1 MSARINSLDQKM
13 HVLILIDQFAAG
25 GLETHLL
32 GKVDALR
39 RSGVRVTCMGARL
52 SDMAPPDF
60 QRLDLAKDIP
70 ASRFLAEVAR
80 LTAFCQTEQ
89 VTHIHCHCPFVGVLG
104 ACVSVRCNIPYFLTI
119 HGMFQ
124 AARRVNQTLGL
135 LISKMVFPCAAA
147 VFPVSSGV
155 CDCIVATHG
164 MPQQDQTVMMN
175 GVDNWQQPPPATS
188 GQGRWAFVAR
198 HAKEHVDALLHLVAA
213 LPSLPITSLH
223 VFGDGADSERAR
235 AMTADNP
242 VVEFHGHVED
252 ISERLTEFD
261 GIACYG
267 GRVFLEATAAGRPC
281 LICGEEGLVGVG
293 SPDLIERARSENFT
307 GRNQTVVS
315 VAALQRDWKRLV
327 GQDNIRA
334 CQDLLRPDHD
344 ADLIWARY
352 VKTALHGHWPPK
364 DRSSLEVALAAAHKL
379 DDGNLIFCRPDF
391 LGHLKDLLPPDS
403 QIVSALND
411 TGFDLMRSEIT
422 TLRRKLRVLRR
433 RPPPTN

>member
-1 MSARINSLDQKM
+1 M
-13 HVLILIDQFAAG
+13 HVLILIDQFTAG

-39 RSGVRVTCMGARL
+39 RLGARVTCMGARL

-124 AARRVNQTLGL
+124 AARKVNQTLGL

-147 VFPVSSGV
+147 VYPVSSAAR
-155 CDCIVATHG
+155 DCIVATHG
-164 MPQQDQTVMMN
+164 VPQQDQTVMMN
-175 GVDNWQQPPPATS
+175 AVGNWQRSPPAPPDH
-188 GQGRWAFVAR
+188 GKWAFVAR
-198 HAKEHVDALLHLVAA
+198 HEKEHVDALRHLVAA
-213 LPSLPITSLH
+213 MPSLPISSLH
-223 VFGDGADSERAR
+223 VFGDGAESERAR

-242 VVEFHGHVED
+242 AVEFHGFVEN
-252 ISERLTEFD
+252 ISERLAEFD
-261 GIACYG
+261 GIACHG
-267 GRVFLEATAAGRPC
+267 ERVFLETMAAGRPC
-281 LICGEEGLVGVG
+281 LICHRDGVIGLS
-293 SPDLIERARSENFT
+293 SPSLIERTRFSNFT
-307 GRNQTVVS
+307 GEGQSNIS
-315 VAALQRDWKRLV
+315 VQALQRDWERLI

-352 VKTALHGHWPPK
+352 VKTALHGHLPPK

-391 LGHLKDLLPPDS
+391 LGHMKDILPPYS
-403 QIVSALND
+403 QMVSALND
-411 TGFDLMRSEIT
+411 TGFVLMRSEIT

-433 RPPPTN
+433 TSLPAN